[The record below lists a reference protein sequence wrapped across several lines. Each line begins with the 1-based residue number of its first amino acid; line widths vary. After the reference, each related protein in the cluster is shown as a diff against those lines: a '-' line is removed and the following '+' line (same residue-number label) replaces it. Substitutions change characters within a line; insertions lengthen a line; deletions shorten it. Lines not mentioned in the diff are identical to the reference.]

1 MNLDYLRGFCQ
12 EKIAEH
18 PDLKIAILEL
28 YWLAQDEIQDGA
40 SVSNE
45 VTLAI
50 ESINQ
55 LIEDVNESQ
64 VGWDVAK
71 NHPHDICGI
80 LNHEEYWYK
89 KENGIYY
96 PQLRKS

>member
-12 EKIAEH
+12 DKIAQY

-28 YWLAQDEIQDGA
+28 YWLAKDEIQEGA

-45 VTLAI
+45 VALAI

-55 LIEDVNESQ
+55 LIE
-64 VGWDVAK
+64 
-71 NHPHDICGI
+71 
-80 LNHEEYWYK
+80 
-89 KENGIYY
+89 EN
-96 PQLRKS
+96 Q

>member
-12 EKIAEH
+12 KKIAEH

-28 YWLAQDEIQDGA
+28 YWLAKDEMQEGA

-45 VTLAI
+45 VGLAI

-55 LIEDVNESQ
+55 LIE
-64 VGWDVAK
+64 
-71 NHPHDICGI
+71 
-80 LNHEEYWYK
+80 
-89 KENGIYY
+89 EN
-96 PQLRKS
+96 K